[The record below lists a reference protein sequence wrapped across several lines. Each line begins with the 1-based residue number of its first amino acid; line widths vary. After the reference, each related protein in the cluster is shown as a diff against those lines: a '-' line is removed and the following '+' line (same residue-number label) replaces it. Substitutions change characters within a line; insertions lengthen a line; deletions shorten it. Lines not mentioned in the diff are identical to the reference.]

1 MSGRVPIVV
10 QLIVGFSAI
19 LLIILSITGYYS
31 YRISAE
37 VVLGKTAIYLNE
49 SVNQLSGKVDV
60 NLQEYDKATQLIS
73 FSPTLQQYLL
83 RANDGLPGTITK
95 LELEQ
100 FMSQQIRYI
109 AVDSV
114 LHVTDLRGEYY
125 TSNTIISMLHPT
137 EARMKVAY
145 DWYET
150 VERSK
155 GRMVWVAS
163 SAWRYGEFP
172 AFIGARQVNDW
183 ERLEKLGSL
192 FIVLPVDSLERL
204 VGEINLGTSGKIV
217 IVDGFGKI
225 VYSSDAEE
233 IGSPMDESLLAQL
246 REHPRSMF
254 EWEQDGENVYVSHA
268 HSEYS
273 GWRVAAFIGAD
284 EAVAELKGI
293 QRSITVIGATG
304 LLAAF
309 LFTSIFAWTL
319 ARPIAVLAKRLTR
332 LEKGFVRPFGRVT
345 GNRETAMLYDSYN
358 QMIGR
363 LDQTVK
369 DLSEKQISEK
379 QAQIVALKAQ
389 FRPHF
394 LYNSLNTI
402 YWTLINEGQFKT
414 AEMVLQLSDLLRYS
428 IQPGSDLVALEEDVA
443 QLRRFIA
450 ISRARYGDK
459 LQTEIDIEPD
469 IMKERVMKLLLQPLV
484 ENAITHGLEQVKG
497 RPWIIR
503 IRGTREG
510 ARLHFTV
517 EDNGVGMPQETIDE
531 TLSQKP
537 KPEVSE
543 LMHSGIGLSNLRHRI
558 SLTYGSDYGLQL
570 GTGELGGLRVD
581 IVVPALS
588 ERPNGANGANG
599 AAGAS
604 NATGAVG
611 ADENVKSANDG
622 TRKGAGE
629 EGGMRHDSPGE
640 NKA

>member
-1 MSGRVPIVV
+1 MNGRVPIVV

-19 LLIILSITGYYS
+19 LLIVLSVTGYYS
-31 YRISAE
+31 YRNSAE

-60 NLQEYDKATQLIS
+60 NLQEYDKATQLIA
-73 FSPTLQQYLL
+73 FSPTLQNYLL
-83 RANDGLPGTITK
+83 RANNGLPGTISE
-95 LELEQ
+95 LELTQ

-114 LHVTDLRGEYY
+114 LHVTNLAGDFY
-125 TSNTIISMLHPT
+125 TSNTIISMLHRT
-137 EARMKVAY
+137 EAEMAGAFPWFDRL
-145 DWYET
+145 
-150 VERSK
+150 ERNK
-155 GRMVWVAS
+155 GRMIWVAS

-183 ERLEKLGSL
+183 ERLEKLGNL

-217 IVDGFGKI
+217 IVDPFGSI
-225 VYSSDAEE
+225 VYSSDEAE
-233 IGSPMDESLLAQL
+233 IGTSMNESLLTQL
-246 REHPRSMF
+246 RDHPRSMF
-254 EWEQDGENVYVSHA
+254 EWEVDGESVYVSHA

-284 EAVAELKGI
+284 EAVADLRSI
-293 QRSITVIGATG
+293 QRSITVIGAAG

-319 ARPIAVLAKRLTR
+319 ARPIAILAKRLTR
-332 LEKGFVRPFGRVT
+332 LEKGFVKPFGRVT

-358 QMIGR
+358 QMIGK

-402 YWTLINEGQFKT
+402 YWTLMNEGQFKI

-428 IQPGSDLVALEEDVA
+428 IQPGSELVSVEDDIA
-443 QLRRFIA
+443 QLHRFIA

-459 LQTEIDIEPD
+459 LQTEVDVDPSMLKER
-469 IMKERVMKLLLQPLV
+469 IMKMLLQPLV
-484 ENAITHGLEQVKG
+484 ENAFTHGLEQVKG
-497 RPWIIR
+497 RPWVIR
-503 IRGTREG
+503 VRGAREG

-517 EDNGVGMPQETIDE
+517 EDNGIGMSAETIE
-531 TLSQKP
+531 EVMSQHARL
-537 KPEVSE
+537 EVGE
-543 LMHSGIGLSNLRHRI
+543 LMHSGIGLSNLRHRMG
-558 SLTYGSDYGLQL
+558 LTYGSDFSLRL

-581 IVVPALS
+581 IVVPS
-588 ERPNGANGANG
+588 ISGEPEKEG
-599 AAGAS
+599 
-604 NATGAVG
+604 G
-611 ADENVKSANDG
+611 ADHADESSA
-622 TRKGAGE
+622 
-629 EGGMRHDSPGE
+629 S
-640 NKA
+640 

>member
-1 MSGRVPIVV
+1 MNARVPIVV

-19 LLIILSITGYYS
+19 LLIVLSVTGYYS
-31 YRISAE
+31 YRNSAE

-60 NLQEYDKATQLIS
+60 NLQEYDKATQLIA
-73 FSPTLQQYLL
+73 FSPTLQNYLL
-83 RANDGLPGTITK
+83 RANNGLPGEISE
-95 LELEQ
+95 LELTQ

-114 LHVTDLRGEYY
+114 LHVTNLTGDFY
-125 TSNTIISMLHPT
+125 TSNTIISMLQQT
-137 EARMKVAY
+137 EAQMADALPWFDRLAPN
-145 DWYET
+145 
-150 VERSK
+150 K
-155 GRMVWVAS
+155 GRMIWVAS
-163 SAWRYGEFP
+163 TAWRYGEFP
-172 AFIGARQVNDW
+172 VFVGARQINDW
-183 ERLEKLGSL
+183 ERLEKLGNL

-217 IVDGFGKI
+217 IVDAFGTI
-225 VYSSDAEE
+225 VYSSDETE
-233 IGSPMDESLLAQL
+233 IGVKMEPSLLGQL
-246 REHPRSMF
+246 QDHPKSMF
-254 EWEQDGENVYVSHA
+254 EWESDGESVYVSHA

-284 EAVAELKGI
+284 EAVADLRSI
-293 QRSITVIGATG
+293 QRSITVIGAAG

-319 ARPIAVLAKRLTR
+319 ARPIAILAKRLTR
-332 LEKGFVRPFGRVT
+332 LEKGFVRPFGRVS

-363 LDQTVK
+363 LDQTIK

-402 YWTLINEGQFKT
+402 YWTLMNEGQFKI
-414 AEMVLQLSDLLRYS
+414 ADMVLQLSDLLRYS
-428 IQPGSDLVALEEDVA
+428 IQPGSDLVSVEDDVA
-443 QLRRFIA
+443 QLNRFIM

-459 LQTEIDIEPD
+459 LQTEVDVDPSIL
-469 IMKERVMKLLLQPLV
+469 KERVMKMLLQPLV

-497 RPWIIR
+497 RPWMIR
-503 IRGTREG
+503 IRGFREG
-510 ARLHFTV
+510 TQLRFTV
-517 EDNGVGMPQETIDE
+517 EDNGIGMSPETIE
-531 TLSQKP
+531 EVMSQNARL
-537 KPEVSE
+537 EANE

-558 SLTYGSDYGLQL
+558 GLTYGTDYGLKL
-570 GTGELGGLRVD
+570 SAGELGGLRVD

-588 ERPNGANGANG
+588 ELPREGGAE
-599 AAGAS
+599 
-604 NATGAVG
+604 
-611 ADENVKSANDG
+611 DAND
-622 TRKGAGE
+622 
-629 EGGMRHDSPGE
+629 SPS
-640 NKA
+640 